1 MTSTRVRHARLGPL
15 DAVVEPRA
23 DGTTYVRSPH
33 ALGAYA
39 TKLTERL
46 AYWALHAPARTFLAQ
61 RALDGRWRTLTYADA
76 LARTRRIAQAL
87 LDRGLSEERP
97 IAILSGNGIEHGL
110 LALAAMYA
118 GIPYAPIAPA
128 YSLIARE
135 FGTLRYL
142 MDSLRPGLVYAADG
156 NAFANAL
163 RAVAND
169 DLEIVVGAS
178 VIPNEGSHAV
188 VPDQGVRL
196 LVKRSIDVADFKE
209 SDPLNMLS
217 SRASGASR
225 GICTSA
231 VQSISALQ
239 LAAWIRDGRRGLR
252 VLDIRDPAAYATRHI
267 PSAESAEL
275 MELSSVAPQ
284 AGETVV
290 LYSDDDLL
298 DLQGAAWL
306 TRAGHARVHVVR
318 GGMSAWLDEVI
329 DPVVQ
334 GDSAATVAA
343 LSRYFGGVP
352 RAASASDART
362 RARVRRTTGRLELVT
377 RRGC

>member
-1 MTSTRVRHARLGPL
+1 VRG
-15 DAVVEPRA
+15 
-23 DGTTYVRSPH
+23 
-33 ALGAYA
+33 LGAV
-39 TKLTERL
+39 
-46 AYWALHAPARTFLAQ
+46 
-61 RALDGRWRTLTYADA
+61 
-76 LARTRRIAQAL
+76 
-87 LDRGLSEERP
+87 
-97 IAILSGNGIEHGL
+97 
-110 LALAAMYA
+110 AAV
-118 GIPYAPIAPA
+118 
-128 YSLIARE
+128 L
-135 FGTLRYL
+135 GTL
-142 MDSLRPGLVYAADG
+142 
-156 NAFANAL
+156 AF
-163 RAVAND
+163 
-169 DLEIVVGAS
+169 VVGAPVRS
-178 VIPNEGSHAV
+178 QRTARGDTLFSAATRDALDECAQA
-188 VPDQGVRL
+188 DQGVRL
-196 LVKRSIDVADFKE
+196 LEIPPARGADFKE